1 MKKIILLIVLSFTLV
16 LSACGNK
23 SFWDTTYTFDHAYVK
38 IDEKWQIVKI
48 DKWTDYDGEQL
59 QLELKSGITIVLNS
73 NHVVLIS
80 GDVETFKTAFLSE

>member
-38 IDEKWQIVKI
+38 IDEKMA
-48 DKWTDYDGEQL
+48 
-59 QLELKSGITIVLNS
+59 NS
-73 NHVVLIS
+73 QN
-80 GDVETFKTAFLSE
+80 